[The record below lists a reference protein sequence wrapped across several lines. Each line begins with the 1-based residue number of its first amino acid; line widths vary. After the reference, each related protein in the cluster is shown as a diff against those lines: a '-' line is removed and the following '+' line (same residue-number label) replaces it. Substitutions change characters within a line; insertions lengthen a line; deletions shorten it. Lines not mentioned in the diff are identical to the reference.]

1 MIAAFF
7 GGFYA
12 RWVFV
17 PDDIGLHMEVA
28 KYMFT
33 DKLGE
38 TPETVG
44 AMAYPLYHICLNVLH
59 AVLGVDFEA
68 AAALLLP
75 CCIVLWIYILRI
87 L

>member
-1 MIAAFF
+1 MTEESIKLNTGWGYKEIPFCIAVCVIAAFF

-38 TPETVG
+38 TPEAVG
-44 AMAYPLYHICLNVLH
+44 AMAYPTGKGHYS
-59 AVLGVDFEA
+59 
-68 AAALLLP
+68 
-75 CCIVLWIYILRI
+75 
-87 L
+87 